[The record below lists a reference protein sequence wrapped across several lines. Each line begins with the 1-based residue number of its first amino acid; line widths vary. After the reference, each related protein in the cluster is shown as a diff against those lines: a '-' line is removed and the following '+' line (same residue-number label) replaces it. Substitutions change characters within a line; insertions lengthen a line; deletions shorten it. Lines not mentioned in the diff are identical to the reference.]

1 MNSKARN
8 VKIFTLIAA
17 AFVVGALFSY
27 YLVKTNIVS
36 DFSILTSRVDTVLVK
51 DTVVIVQQK
60 QTIPKPIPSAVQPK
74 NSAEIDS
81 IKNSLVS
88 LNQKI
93 DSLLVTSDSLLGIS
107 NSKPDS
113 ALLIAVKNS
122 NQENTVTTNDITI
135 KQPKSYGKTILPVV
149 QKRARKD
156 SLTQAASQLAGIV
169 EQSIPDSIQVEYQNT
184 LLQSEGYR
192 FANAKLILFGI
203 SSDSILAFEA
213 FHDTIYLSIGSRRV
227 RLQESYNFRRF

>member
-8 VKIFTLIAA
+8 VKIFTLVTA

-27 YLVKTNIVS
+27 YLVKKNIIT
-36 DFSILTSRVDTVLVK
+36 DFLLLNSKVDTVLVK

-60 QTIPKPIPSAVQPK
+60 QVSPKPLSAATKPK

-93 DSLLVTSDSLLGIS
+93 DSLLVTSDSLLGATTTQTESMSLELEKPAQQES
-107 NSKPDS
+107 NS
-113 ALLIAVKNS
+113 S
-122 NQENTVTTNDITI
+122 NEEITI
-135 KQPKSYGKTILPVV
+135 QQPKSYGKVVLPVV

-156 SLTQAASQLAGIV
+156 SLTQAASQLAGVV

-203 SSDSILAFEA
+203 SNDSVLAFEA
-213 FHDTIYLSIGSRRV
+213 FHDTIYLNIGSRRV

>member
-8 VKIFTLIAA
+8 VKIFTLVSA

-27 YLVKTNIVS
+27 YLIKSNIQTE
-36 DFSILTSRVDTVLVK
+36 FSFLSPKVDTVLVK
-51 DTVVIVQQK
+51 DTVVIVEQK
-60 QTIPKPIPSAVQPK
+60 NAIPKPKPMATKPQ

-93 DSLLVTSDSLLGIS
+93 DSLLVTSDSLLGI
-107 NSKPDS
+107 KPDAEGS
-113 ALLIAVKNS
+113 EEVVLIAP
-122 NQENTVTTNDITI
+122 NTNITPSEEITI
-135 KQPKSYGKTILPVV
+135 KQPKSYGKVVLPVV

-169 EQSIPDSIQVEYQNT
+169 EQSIPDSIQVEYKST
-184 LLQSEGYR
+184 LLESEGYR

-213 FHDTIYLSIGSRRV
+213 FHDTIFLNIGTRRV